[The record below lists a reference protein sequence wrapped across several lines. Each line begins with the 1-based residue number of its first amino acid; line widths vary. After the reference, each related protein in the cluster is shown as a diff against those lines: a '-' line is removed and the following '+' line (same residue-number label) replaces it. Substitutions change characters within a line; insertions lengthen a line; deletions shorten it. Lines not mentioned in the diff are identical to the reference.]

1 MIELKYFVIFYWS
14 ITIVGTNIHDVAMCE
29 SQQGEQRLPVLVV
42 AAELAILVEGEGV
55 VVKTLIPNRVP
66 NPMFPGDN
74 VSDKVGDVFCDVCL
88 L

>member
-1 MIELKYFVIFYWS
+1 MIFYWG
-14 ITIVGTNIHDVAMCE
+14 ITIVGTNIDDVAMCE
-29 SQQGEQRLPVLVV
+29 SQHGEQGLPVLVV

-55 VVKTLIPNRVP
+55 VVKTLIPNRVAD
-66 NPMFPGDN
+66 PMFPGDN